1 VTPHQWRAGS
11 GLAVVVV
18 ICAGV
23 LRFWSLDTGIPYAVG
38 VDEPQIMGRAVSM
51 MKTADFNP
59 HFFDWPSLTIYLH
72 LAVSCATFLL
82 GSMRGLWTNLDQIGA
97 ADMFLASRAV
107 TAAFGTATVWL
118 TYLVGRRWGTLEAVL
133 AALVMAVI
141 PNHVRESHYV
151 LADVPTAFLTTL
163 TFLLALRAQERST
176 LLAFAW
182 AGLAAGLA
190 ASSKYNGSIAF
201 LFPLLAAGMTA
212 GTPALRLQ
220 RGLVALAAAGAGFLV
235 GTPFAVLDMP
245 KFLNDYARLA
255 ALFARERGGE
265 PGWSIYLK
273 HLRGALGW
281 PALVMTFAGLLI
293 AVTRIVRD
301 SNRVRWVLLVTFA
314 AVYFLVMAGS
324 YQIYGRYLLPL
335 FPMAAIL
342 LAVAT
347 APAVRLLRRAP
358 LPNRATHLLALAL
371 VGGLI
376 AVPARSSIGFN
387 RNLGRV
393 STVDL
398 AYQWI
403 VAHVPPGSKIVLERQ
418 VLILPAP
425 RYASVNVTSLLEES
439 YDDYASAGFEYML
452 SSAFE
457 EAFAAP
463 QNHREAYLG
472 YRTLFA
478 RAERVATFYR
488 SHNVDGPQ
496 LELYLIRK

>member
-1 VTPHQWRAGS
+1 
-11 GLAVVVV
+11 
-18 ICAGV
+18 
-23 LRFWSLDTGIPYAVG
+23 
-38 VDEPQIMGRAVSM
+38 
-51 MKTADFNP
+51 
-59 HFFDWPSLTIYLH
+59 
-72 LAVSCATFLL
+72 
-82 GSMRGLWTNLDQIGA
+82 MRGLWSNLDQIGA

-118 TYLVGRRWGTLEAVL
+118 TYLAGRRWGTLEAVL

-176 LLAFAW
+176 LWAFVW

-201 LFPLLAAGMTA
+201 LLPLLAAGITA

-245 KFLNDYARLA
+245 TFLNDYARLA
-255 ALFARERGGE
+255 AVFARERGGE

-293 AVTRIVRD
+293 AGTRIRD
-301 SNRVRWVLLVTFA
+301 SNRGRWVLLVTFA
-314 AVYFLVMAGS
+314 TVYFLVMAGS

-347 APAVRLLRRAP
+347 AAAVRLLLGAP

-376 AVPARSSIGFN
+376 AVPARTSIGFN
-387 RNLGRV
+387 RNLGRL

-425 RYASVNVTSLLEES
+425 RYASVNVPSLLEKS
-439 YDDYASAGFEYML
+439 YDDYASAGFAYML

-463 QNHREAYLG
+463 QNHREVYLG

-478 RAERVATFYR
+478 RAERVASFYR
-488 SHNVDGPQ
+488 SHHVDGPQ

>member
-1 VTPHQWRAGS
+1 
-11 GLAVVVV
+11 
-18 ICAGV
+18 
-23 LRFWSLDTGIPYAVG
+23 
-38 VDEPQIMGRAVSM
+38 
-51 MKTADFNP
+51 
-59 HFFDWPSLTIYLH
+59 
-72 LAVSCATFLL
+72 
-82 GSMRGLWTNLDQIGA
+82 
-97 ADMFLASRAV
+97 
-107 TAAFGTATVWL
+107 
-118 TYLVGRRWGTLEAVL
+118 
-133 AALVMAVI
+133 MAVI

-176 LLAFAW
+176 LWAFAW

-190 ASSKYNGSIAF
+190 ASSNKNGSIAS

-212 GTPALRLQ
+212 GTPALCLQ

-255 ALFARERGGE
+255 AVFARERGGE

-293 AVTRIVRD
+293 AVTSIVRD

-314 AVYFLVMAGS
+314 TVYFLVMAGS

-347 APAVRLLRRAP
+347 AAAVRLLRRAP
-358 LPNRATHLLALAL
+358 LPNPSDSSPRAR
-371 VGGLI
+371 
-376 AVPARSSIGFN
+376 ARRRPDRGSGPDVDWVQSQPGP
-387 RNLGRV
+387 REHGRSRV
-393 STVDL
+393 ASG
-398 AYQWI
+398 I
-403 VAHVPPGSKIVLERQ
+403 VAHVPSGSKIVLERQ

-425 RYASVNVTSLLEES
+425 RDASGQRAV
-439 YDDYASAGFEYML
+439 
-452 SSAFE
+452 
-457 EAFAAP
+457 AP
-463 QNHREAYLG
+463 
-472 YRTLFA
+472 A
-478 RAERVATFYR
+478 RI
-488 SHNVDGPQ
+488 
-496 LELYLIRK
+496 L